1 MKSQLEEE
9 KELLIMKGEA
19 LRMRLEALRAPV
31 KKEVPIMNE
40 NNLLSLISNSLEQPV
55 VRSLAFSLLS
65 SKLLTARNL
74 FWSGLG
80 VATVLLLNKNNP
92 K

>member
-19 LRMRLEALRAPV
+19 LRMRLEALRSPV
-31 KKEVPIMNE
+31 KRQLPTQDND
-40 NNLLSLISNSLEQPV
+40 LLSFISSSLEQPI
-55 VRSLAFSLLS
+55 VRSLAISLLS

-74 FWSGLG
+74 LWSGVGL
-80 VATVLLLNKNNP
+80 ATVLLLNKN
-92 K
+92 KQK